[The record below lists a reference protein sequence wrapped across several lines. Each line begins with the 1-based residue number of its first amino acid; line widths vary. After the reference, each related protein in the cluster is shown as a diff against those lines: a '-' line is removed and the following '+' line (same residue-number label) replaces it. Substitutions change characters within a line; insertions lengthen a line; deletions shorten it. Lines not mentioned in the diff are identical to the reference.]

1 MVGGIAR
8 SPRDEF
14 ERNLIVL
21 ADFNI
26 DRLGDPNWQAFISTG
41 LSAPQELNDV
51 PRTIKKTTGPQ
62 AFYDQ
67 IAWFTDRDGGRR
79 VGHRCLRSTSSP
91 GRADVPE
98 ARRPTRRLLTV
109 WRRRR
114 EQVHV
119 HPAPRRSGA
128 WRRRWFARTP
138 LICGTIRF
146 MGRTQTTVVLD
157 DEVLARLRRVADRAG
172 LDDSTVIESA
182 LRRYLSLD
190 VVERVWER
198 NATDP
203 LDPARAEELAYAE
216 LRAARHR

>member
-1 MVGGIAR
+1 
-8 SPRDEF
+8 
-14 ERNLIVL
+14 
-21 ADFNI
+21 
-26 DRLGDPNWQAFISTG
+26 
-41 LSAPQELNDV
+41 
-51 PRTIKKTTGPQ
+51 
-62 AFYDQ
+62 
-67 IAWFTDRDGGRR
+67 
-79 VGHRCLRSTSSP
+79 
-91 GRADVPE
+91 
-98 ARRPTRRLLTV
+98 
-109 WRRRR
+109 
-114 EQVHV
+114 
-119 HPAPRRSGA
+119 
-128 WRRRWFARTP
+128 
-138 LICGTIRF
+138 